1 MMHQL
6 TPQYILERY
15 AHGATHGELD
25 AVCLFVDISGFT
37 PLTLTL
43 MEHGAE
49 GAEVLAD
56 VLVTVFEPLIE
67 TVYAYGGFIAGF
79 AGDAFKAIFPLDT
92 DRAPERPPEQA
103 HKRAVDQAVSAAWR
117 IAETLRTSPVRATR
131 FGWFEFSGKACVALG
146 TVGWE
151 VWQAPDAADIETRHR
166 AAYLFKGPG
175 IDAAMQLDP
184 LAERGEIVLAPEVT
198 ERLQAPF
205 QSTLRAGV
213 HLLTAL
219 QPRGATAVSPTGQ
232 PAEALAEVATRFYRD
247 TLLITPIQ
255 GEFRRVTTAFVNLAD
270 ALDADQAP
278 QFIADFFRL
287 LAQYH
292 GFLCRIGRIGGKD
305 NGHTFLLFW
314 GAPTSSE
321 RDVDRA
327 LGFLLD
333 LQAASPVSLRAGVTT
348 DLAYAGFVGSPRRE
362 EYTCYGTYVNLAARQ
377 LVMADWGQIWLD
389 ENTAAQA
396 GAFACAPNGTH
407 SFKGFAQ
414 PLPSFLLAGR
424 RDVRAESAKA
434 GPVRGRTRELAQ
446 LTDAL
451 QPLARGRFAGV
462 TVLLGEAGMGKSRLA
477 AELAQTVGRTWPEPP
492 AFHILAADDI
502 VRESLNPFR
511 GWLRRLFHLA
521 DQQSIDARLVHF
533 NTAFDA
539 FLRATPD
546 RAAVDELER
555 TRSFLAA
562 LVDITWE
569 DSLYSRLEPDL
580 RYENT
585 LHALRALVRAV
596 CSRQPLV
603 LVIED
608 AHWLD
613 VESREFIH
621 SLAATG
627 QELPLAM
634 VMTMRPPEQAGASQT
649 DVDPANLFP
658 DVHPQGIVPTV
669 IPLGPLPAEAVDAL
683 VEETLG
689 GPATPELLRQ
699 LVRRAD
705 GNPFFTEQ
713 IALFLREQGGLHQV
727 NGVWDLRE
735 GDAADAEAAL
745 LSGDVRAVLT
755 ARLDRLEPALKLA
768 VQTAAVLGREFDV
781 AILAL
786 MLDRPTPAHSLL
798 SAGEDAGIWTRQEAR
813 YFFRHALLRD
823 AAYDMQLRARLRRL
837 HQSAAA
843 AVESVYQDNLAPW
856 YGELVH
862 HFNRSEDTANER
874 TYARLAGMR
883 AAGQFANEDAAR
895 YLSRALTLTPA
906 DEHDTQRDLLRHR
919 AEVHNIAGNRE
930 AQTAD
935 LARLLTL
942 AETSGTAADVADAL
956 LRRAELA
963 RVLTDYAAAERH
975 VADAGAHAPA
985 IGDPVLLS
993 KLFNCWGNVLWRQG
1007 KYDPARAKLAEAFQ
1021 LAQRADATS
1030 ELADIHYQFGCIDYY
1045 ELKYDDAL
1053 ARFQLAHDLYDRE
1066 HAPKGRS
1073 LCLSMFG
1080 AIHYQAGRYAQ
1091 SAAAYAESLAISNA
1105 LGWRHTSA
1113 FLYGLLGTN
1122 DLDMGAFDRA
1132 RQYHEQALQ
1141 LCRELGDREG
1151 EAISL
1156 DALGLAASRRGD
1168 DREAIPH
1175 FEQAEAIQRAI
1186 GDRRSLA
1193 YTLTHAGHVHL
1204 ALGAMSRAATAFEEA
1219 AAIRR
1224 DLADSAT
1231 LQDSKAGLALV
1242 LLSQGDIAGAHH
1254 LVQEITGWSAA
1265 HDPTTME
1272 YPAQVYLI
1280 CAQVLDAVG
1289 TPDAR
1294 AQAGELRSAGC
1305 ALVLARAD
1313 TLDADARATFLQ
1325 AIPFHAELVSAG

>member
-6 TPQYILERY
+6 TPQFILEHY
-15 AHGATHGELD
+15 AEGATQGELD
-25 AVCLFVDISGFT
+25 AACLFVDISGFT
-37 PLTLTL
+37 PLTLAL

-79 AGDAFKAIFPLDT
+79 AGDAFKAIFPLE
-92 DRAPERPPEQA
+92 AA
-103 HKRAVDQAVSAAWR
+103 RAVDRAVSAAWR
-117 IAETLRTSPVRATR
+117 MAETLRTSPVRATR

-146 TVGWE
+146 AVGWE
-151 VWQAPDAADIETRHR
+151 VWEAPDVANAQARHR

-184 LAERGEIVLAPEVT
+184 LAERGEIVLAPEVAA
-198 ERLQAPF
+198 RLQAPF
-205 QSTLRAGV
+205 QSTLRSGV

-219 QPRGATAVSPTGQ
+219 QPRGAAAASPTGQ
-232 PAEALAEVATRFYRD
+232 PADALTEVATRFYRD
-247 TLLITPIQ
+247 TLLTTPIQ

-333 LQAASPVSLRAGVTT
+333 LQAASPVPLRAGVTT

-377 LVMADWGQIWLD
+377 LVMADWGEIWLD

-396 GAFACAPNGTH
+396 SAFACAPNGSH

-414 PLPSFLLAGR
+414 PLPSFVLTGR
-424 RDVRAESAKA
+424 REVREATVKA
-434 GPVRGRTRELAQ
+434 GPMRGRARELAQ

-451 QPLARGRFAGV
+451 QPLAQGRFAGV

-492 AFHILAADDI
+492 AFHVLAADDI

-521 DQQSIDARLVHF
+521 DQQSIDARLAHF
-533 NTAFDA
+533 NTAFDT
-539 FLRATPD
+539 FLQATPD
-546 RAAVDELER
+546 RAAVEELER

-569 DSLYSRLEPDL
+569 DSLYGRLEPDL

-603 LVIED
+603 LIIED

-613 VESREFIH
+613 AESREFIH
-621 SLAATG
+621 SLTAAG
-627 QELPLAM
+627 QELPLAV
-634 VMTMRPPEQAGASQT
+634 VMTMRPPEQAGVGPA
-649 DVDPANLFP
+649 DVDPAALLP
-658 DVHPQGIVPTV
+658 DEIVRTV
-669 IPLGPLPAEAVDAL
+669 IQLGPLPTEAVDAL

-689 GPATPELLRQ
+689 GPATPELLQQ

-713 IALFLREQGGLHQV
+713 IALFLREQGGLHRV
-727 NGVWDLRE
+727 DGVWDLRE
-735 GDAADAEAAL
+735 GGAADAEAAL

-781 AILAL
+781 AILAR
-786 MLDRPTPAHSLL
+786 MLDRPTPAHPLL
-798 SAGEDAGIWTRQEAR
+798 AAGEDAGIWTRQEAR
-813 YFFRHALLRD
+813 YLFRHALLRD
-823 AAYDMQLRARLRRL
+823 AAYDMQLRARLRGL
-837 HQSAAA
+837 HQHAAA

-862 HFNRSEDTANER
+862 HFNRSEDMANER

-906 DEHDTQRDLLRHR
+906 DEHDAQRDLLRHR

-935 LARLLTL
+935 LTRLLTL

-975 VADAGAHAPA
+975 VTDAGARAPA

-1007 KYDPARAKLAEAFQ
+1007 KYDPARTKLAEAFQ

-1091 SAAAYAESLAISNA
+1091 SAAAYAESLEISNA

-1156 DALGLAASRRGD
+1156 DALGLAASRRQD
-1168 DREAIPH
+1168 DHEAIPH

-1193 YTLTHAGHVHL
+1193 YTLTHAGHAHL
-1204 ALGAMSRAATAFEEA
+1204 ALGTTARAQAAFEEA

-1224 DLADSAT
+1224 DLADSAG

-1242 LLSQGDIAGAHH
+1242 LLTQGNTAGAHDI
-1254 LVQEITGWSAA
+1254 VQEIAGWSAA

-1289 TPDAR
+1289 TPAAR
-1294 AQAGELRSAGC
+1294 AQAGELRAAGR

-1325 AIPFHAELVSAG
+1325 AIPFHAELVNVG